1 MPPPRSSG
9 VSQNPAPALQE
20 AMLQLTWWNANSLIL
35 VFGLIHHD
43 IIICLLISDFY
54 FPLMFATAW
63 WNLVSYNIFMQEPTC
78 PSGHACGST
87 IEADI
92 AH

>member
-35 VFGLIHHD
+35 VFGLIHRD

-63 WNLVSYNIFMQEPTC
+63 WNLVSYNIFMEETDMSKWVMHVEVRLKQT
-78 PSGHACGST
+78 
-87 IEADI
+87 
-92 AH
+92 